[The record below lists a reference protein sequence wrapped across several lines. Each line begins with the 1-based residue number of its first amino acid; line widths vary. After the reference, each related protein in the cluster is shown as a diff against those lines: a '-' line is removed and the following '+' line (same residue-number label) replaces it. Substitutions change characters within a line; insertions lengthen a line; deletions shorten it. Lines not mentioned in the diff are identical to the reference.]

1 MVVEDRTERKIFLC
15 LSSFPDL
22 SVNIICVFLKL
33 VVSRLDTNLS
43 RLEAINLN
51 EAMKRRPL
59 FTWISFVFPSS
70 SYVHV
75 SIITSFVKMMY
86 FS

>member
-1 MVVEDRTERKIFLC
+1 M
-15 LSSFPDL
+15 
-22 SVNIICVFLKL
+22 NIICVFLKP

-43 RLEAINLN
+43 RLDREAINLN
-51 EAMKRRPL
+51 ESMKRRPL

-70 SYVHV
+70 SYVNV